1 MAEDEVVQR
10 YSRLISF
17 RRHAPSYEI
26 RSITSSWINYEFMR
40 ENVRPR
46 CASATPL
53 VLDSA
58 HMLRT
63 RLCKQTTHV
72 SQSLIQI

>member
-1 MAEDEVVQR
+1 
-10 YSRLISF
+10 
-17 RRHAPSYEI
+17 
-26 RSITSSWINYEFMR
+26 MR

-53 VLDSA
+53 VLHSGA

-63 RLCKQTTHV
+63 RPCKQTAHV
-72 SQSLIQI
+72 FPKPNSDLTGYTREFTRTLPRAACVECVRESAA

>member
-1 MAEDEVVQR
+1 MKLFRVV
-10 YSRLISF
+10 SRLISF
-17 RRHAPSYEI
+17 RRRAPSYEI